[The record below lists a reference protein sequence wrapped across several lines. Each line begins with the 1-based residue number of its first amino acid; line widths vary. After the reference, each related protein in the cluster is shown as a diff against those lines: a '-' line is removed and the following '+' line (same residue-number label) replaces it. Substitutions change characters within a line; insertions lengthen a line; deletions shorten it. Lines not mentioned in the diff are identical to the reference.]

1 MTANKWIQS
10 VLGVVVVSVGVG
22 CSGVPLKS
30 SATNRVL
37 FESQGEF
44 KTRCAQL
51 QPTMS
56 RDEVF
61 TALGVSQDA
70 FTALKPVEIQ
80 QMIYGQSEVQGTP
93 AQLEEFRVR
102 MAAYEG
108 LQLPYREIRRSGKLG
123 IGKVIIDEKGWDQ
136 TLVLIFDNGTLFKAM
151 VAGRANVD
159 ENSSTY
165 VWEFV
170 GDAVRKGGKLALK

>member
-1 MTANKWIQS
+1 MTANKWIKS

-37 FESQGEF
+37 FTSQDDF
-44 KTRCAQL
+44 KLRCEQL
-51 QPTMS
+51 QPEMS

-61 TALGVSQDA
+61 AALDVPQGV
-70 FTALKPVEIQ
+70 FTSLKPVEIQ
-80 QMIYGQSEVQGTP
+80 QMIYGQSQVQGTP
-93 AQLEEFRVR
+93 DQLEDFRVR

-108 LQLPYREIRRSGKLG
+108 LQLPYREIRHSGRLG
-123 IGKVIIDEKGWDQ
+123 LAKVIIDEKGWDQ
-136 TLVLIFDNGTLFKAM
+136 TLVLIFDNGKLFKAI
-151 VAGRANVD
+151 VAGRSNVD

-165 VWEFV
+165 VWEFM
-170 GDAVRKGGKLALK
+170 GDALRKGGKLALK